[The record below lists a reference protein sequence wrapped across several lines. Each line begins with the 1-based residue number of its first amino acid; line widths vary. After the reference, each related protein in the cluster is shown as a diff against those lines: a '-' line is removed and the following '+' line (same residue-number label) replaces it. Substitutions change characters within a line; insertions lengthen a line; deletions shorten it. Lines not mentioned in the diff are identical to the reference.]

1 MATAKLICE
10 IKDINKNKT
19 ILYLNFM
26 KQYSGKIN
34 PEEVKYLISSFSI
47 NNINTS
53 KLFIDKKFFTSN
65 LFLANKSVI
74 PKIWTHLFSFQN
86 DSNILKYII
95 ANLLTFERD
104 IFYIIKNGVY
114 DILNDKT
121 QIKDFIEFTD
131 KTNFFYDE
139 QSFLWKDLIGE
150 KLRNDLKEQ
159 EYKNLIIKIEKE
171 LSNIEILKKFSWPE
185 ESITKYK
192 EVLNVYLV
200 QINEKIET
208 EKKSIEI
215 KKAENKLIKMRN
227 EVSALKLK
235 EGLEIFKV
243 DIIGKIANLLKRKE
257 KEGGISTE

>member
-47 NNINTS
+47 NNIKTS

-215 KKAENKLIKMRN
+215 KKAENKLYDN
-227 EVSALKLK
+227 
-235 EGLEIFKV
+235 
-243 DIIGKIANLLKRKE
+243 
-257 KEGGISTE
+257 